1 MSGFPSRR
9 GGAPRNRFVT
19 FGLAMVVIGWLVLVA
34 DLLLSDAMLQA
45 GRLVAV
51 LSLKGDIATLAQLL
65 VLTGLGLAILGG
77 LREGFGVLNRFF
89 DTVLQR
95 SQAARPHDA
104 AETVEF
110 DDEDDDL
117 PAHHTPAHH
126 GPAHHTPER
135 PAAERTPA
143 QARNYT
149 ILPDGSVEVDTLL
162 GTRIFASMDEARDFI
177 R

>member
-1 MSGFPSRR
+1 MSVFPSRR

-19 FGLAMVVIGWLVLVA
+19 FGLAMVILGWLVLVA

-45 GRLVAV
+45 GHLVAV

-65 VLTGLGLAILGG
+65 VLTGLGLAILGS
-77 LREGFGVLNRFF
+77 LRDGFGVLNRFF

-95 SQAARPHDA
+95 SQASRPNSV
-104 AETVEF
+104 AEPVDFE
-110 DDEDDDL
+110 DEDEDGL
-117 PAHHTPAHH
+117 VHHA
-126 GPAHHTPER
+126 PER
-135 PAAERTPA
+135 PGAERVPV

>member
-1 MSGFPSRR
+1 MSGFQTP
-9 GGAPRNRFVT
+9 GVAPRRNRFVA
-19 FGLAMVVIGWLVLVA
+19 FGLAMVVLGWVVLVV
-34 DLLLSDAMLQA
+34 DFLLGDAMLQA

-77 LREGFGVLNRFF
+77 LRDGFGALNRFF

-95 SQAARPHDA
+95 SAGTRPPPMPDAYEEEMDVVPVPHVHD
-104 AETVEF
+104 
-110 DDEDDDL
+110 
-117 PAHHTPAHH
+117 
-126 GPAHHTPER
+126 R
-135 PAAERTPA
+135 PATERHPVT
-143 QARNYT
+143 ARNYT

-162 GTRIFASMDEARDFI
+162 GTRIFASMEEARDFI

>member
-1 MSGFPSRR
+1 MSGFLSRR

-19 FGLAMVVIGWLVLVA
+19 FGLAMVVLGWLVLVA

-77 LREGFGVLNRFF
+77 LREGFSVLNRFF

-95 SQAARPHDA
+95 SQASRPNPGAEPA
-104 AETVEF
+104 AF
-110 DDEDDDL
+110 DDDEDEDV
-117 PAHHTPAHH
+117 PIHHAAVHH
-126 GPAHHTPER
+126 VPER
-135 PAAERTPA
+135 PGVERTPM